1 MGVGKIIFAGT
12 PEAAVPTL
20 EALISSDFEVV
31 AVLTR
36 PDAPQG
42 RKRILTPSPVAQ
54 VAIAQGIPVIYAN
67 RIDDEVQKSIDKF
80 AADLGVVVAYG
91 ALLPQHTLDS
101 VKLGWINLHFSTLP
115 NWRGAAPVQRQ
126 VISGASQAGSSVF
139 QLVQELDAGDVYDW
153 REWPILPDET
163 AGELLTRLSIL
174 GAQQV
179 LDVVRTI
186 DTRFAVPKPQ
196 IGESTYARKLSLEDG
211 HLNLSLDSEAVYN
224 QFRGVTPEPGAFVLL
239 GDERLKIIEARLGT
253 DEEVVPSAITSVSKK
268 LYLGCVTGSLE
279 LISVQP
285 AGKQAMSA
293 MDWFRGLRQ
302 EVVHVS

>member
-1 MGVGKIIFAGT
+1 MKIIFAGT

-67 RIDDEVQKSIDKF
+67 RIEDEVQKAIEDS

-91 ALLPQHTLDS
+91 ALLPQQTLDS

-115 NWRGAAPVQRQ
+115 HWRGAAPVQWQ

-139 QLVQELDAGDVYDW
+139 QLVQELDAGDVYDS

-163 AGELLTRLSIL
+163 AGELLTRLSVL
-174 GAQQV
+174 GARQV
-179 LDVVRTI
+179 LDVVRSI
-186 DTRFAVPKPQ
+186 DTRFAEPKPQ

-211 HLNLSLDSEAVYN
+211 HLNLSQDSESVYN
-224 QFRGVTPEPGAFVLL
+224 QFRGVTPEPGAFVLI

-285 AGKQAMSA
+285 AGKQGMSA

>member
-1 MGVGKIIFAGT
+1 MGVVKIIFAGT

-67 RIDDEVQKSIDKF
+67 RIEDEVQKAIEDS

-91 ALLPQHTLDS
+91 ALLPQQTLDS

-115 NWRGAAPVQRQ
+115 HWRGAAPVQWQ

-139 QLVQELDAGDVYDW
+139 QLVQELDAGDVYDS

-163 AGELLTRLSIL
+163 AGELLTRLSVL

-179 LDVVRTI
+179 LDVVRSI
-186 DTRFAVPKPQ
+186 DTRFAEPKPQ

-211 HLNLSLDSEAVYN
+211 HLNLSQDSESVYN
-224 QFRGVTPEPGAFVLL
+224 QFRGVTPEPGAFVLF

-253 DEEVVPSAITSVSKK
+253 DEEVVPSAITSASKK

-279 LISVQP
+279 LINVQP
-285 AGKQAMSA
+285 AGKQGMSA

>member
-1 MGVGKIIFAGT
+1 MKIIFAGT
-12 PEAAVPTL
+12 PDAAVPTL

-67 RIDDEVQKSIDKF
+67 RIEDEVQKAIEDS

-91 ALLPQHTLDS
+91 ALLPQQTLDS

-115 NWRGAAPVQRQ
+115 HWRGAAPVQWQ

-139 QLVQELDAGDVYDW
+139 QLVQELDAGDVYDS

-163 AGELLTRLSIL
+163 AGELLTRLSVL

-179 LDVVRTI
+179 LDVVRSI
-186 DTRFAVPKPQ
+186 DTRFAEPKPQ

-211 HLNLSLDSEAVYN
+211 HLNLSQDSESVYN
-224 QFRGVTPEPGAFVLL
+224 QFRGVTPEPGAFVLF

-285 AGKQAMSA
+285 AGKQGMSA

>member
-1 MGVGKIIFAGT
+1 MKIIFAGT

-54 VAIAQGIPVIYAN
+54 VAIAQSIPVIYAN
-67 RIDDEVQKSIDKF
+67 RIDDKVQKAIEDSE
-80 AADLGVVVAYG
+80 ADLGVVVAYG
-91 ALLPQHTLDS
+91 ALLPQQTLDS

-115 NWRGAAPVQRQ
+115 HWRGAAPVQWQ

-139 QLVQELDAGDVYDW
+139 QLVQELDAGDVYDS

-163 AGELLTRLSIL
+163 AGELLTRLSVL
-174 GAQQV
+174 GARQV
-179 LDVVRTI
+179 LDVVRSI
-186 DTRFAVPKPQ
+186 DTRFAEPKPQ

-211 HLNLSLDSEAVYN
+211 HLNLSQDSAFVYN
-224 QFRGVTPEPGAFVLL
+224 QFRGVTPEPGAFVLF

-285 AGKQAMSA
+285 AGKQGMSA

>member
-1 MGVGKIIFAGT
+1 MKIIFAGT

-67 RIDDEVQKSIDKF
+67 RIEDEVQKAIEDS

-91 ALLPQHTLDS
+91 ALLPQQTLDS

-115 NWRGAAPVQRQ
+115 HWRGAAPVQWQ

-139 QLVQELDAGDVYDW
+139 QLVQELDAGDVYDS

-163 AGELLTRLSIL
+163 AGELLTRLSVL

-179 LDVVRTI
+179 LDVVRSI
-186 DTRFAVPKPQ
+186 DTRFAEPKPQ

-211 HLNLSLDSEAVYN
+211 HLNLSRDSESVYN
-224 QFRGVTPEPGAFVLL
+224 QFRGVTPEPGAFVLF

-285 AGKQAMSA
+285 AGKQGMSA

>member
-1 MGVGKIIFAGT
+1 MKIIFAGT

-67 RIDDEVQKSIDKF
+67 RIDDEVQKAIEDS

-91 ALLPQHTLDS
+91 ALLPQQTLDS

-115 NWRGAAPVQRQ
+115 HWRGAAPVQWQ

-139 QLVQELDAGDVYDW
+139 QLVQELDAGDVYDS

-163 AGELLTRLSIL
+163 AGELLTRLSVL

-179 LDVVRTI
+179 LDVVRSI
-186 DTRFAVPKPQ
+186 DTRFAEPKPQ

-211 HLNLSLDSEAVYN
+211 HLNLSQDSESVYN
-224 QFRGVTPEPGAFVLL
+224 QFRGVTPEPGAFVLF

-285 AGKQAMSA
+285 AGKQGMSA

>member
-1 MGVGKIIFAGT
+1 MGVVKIIFAGT

-67 RIDDEVQKSIDKF
+67 RIEDEVQKAIEDS

-91 ALLPQHTLDS
+91 ALLPQQTLDS

-115 NWRGAAPVQRQ
+115 HWRGAAPVQWQ

-139 QLVQELDAGDVYDW
+139 QLVQELDAGDVYDS
-153 REWPILPDET
+153 REWLILPDET
-163 AGELLTRLSIL
+163 AGELLTRLSVL
-174 GAQQV
+174 GARQV
-179 LDVVRTI
+179 LDVVRSI
-186 DTRFAVPKPQ
+186 DTRFAEPKPQ

-211 HLNLSLDSEAVYN
+211 HLNLSQDSESVYN

-239 GDERLKIIEARLGT
+239 GDERLKIVEARLGT

-285 AGKQAMSA
+285 AGKQGMSA

>member
-1 MGVGKIIFAGT
+1 MKIIFAGT

-67 RIDDEVQKSIDKF
+67 RIEDKVQKAIEDS

-91 ALLPQHTLDS
+91 ALLPQQTLDS

-115 NWRGAAPVQRQ
+115 HWRGAAPVQWQ

-139 QLVQELDAGDVYDW
+139 QLVQKLDAGDVYDS

-163 AGELLTRLSIL
+163 AGELLTRLSVL

-179 LDVVRTI
+179 LDVVRSI
-186 DTRFAVPKPQ
+186 DTRFAEPKPQ

-211 HLNLSLDSEAVYN
+211 HLNLSQDSESVYN
-224 QFRGVTPEPGAFVLL
+224 QFRGVTPEPGAFVLF

-279 LISVQP
+279 LINVQP
-285 AGKQAMSA
+285 AGKQGMSA

>member
-1 MGVGKIIFAGT
+1 MKIIFAGT

-42 RKRILTPSPVAQ
+42 RKRILTPSPIAQ

-67 RIDDEVQKSIDKF
+67 RIDDQVQKAIEDS

-115 NWRGAAPVQRQ
+115 HWRGAAPVQWQ
-126 VISGASQAGSSVF
+126 VISGATQAGSSVF
-139 QLVQELDAGDVYDW
+139 QLVQELDAGDVYDC

-163 AGELLTRLSIL
+163 AGELLTRLSVL

-186 DTRFAVPKPQ
+186 VTRFAVPKPQ

-224 QFRGVTPEPGAFVLL
+224 QFRGVTPEPGAFVLF

>member
-1 MGVGKIIFAGT
+1 MKIIFAGT

-67 RIDDEVQKSIDKF
+67 RIEDEVQKAIEDS

-91 ALLPQHTLDS
+91 ALLPQQTLDS

-115 NWRGAAPVQRQ
+115 HWRGAAPVQWQ

-139 QLVQELDAGDVYDW
+139 QLVQKLDAGDVYDS

-163 AGELLTRLSIL
+163 AGELLTRLSVL

-179 LDVVRTI
+179 LDVVRSI
-186 DTRFAVPKPQ
+186 DTRFAEPKPQ

-211 HLNLSLDSEAVYN
+211 HLNLSQDSESVYN
-224 QFRGVTPEPGAFVLL
+224 QFRGVTPEPGAFVLF

-253 DEEVVPSAITSVSKK
+253 DEEVVPSAITSASKK

-279 LISVQP
+279 LINVQP
-285 AGKQAMSA
+285 AGKQGMSA

>member
-1 MGVGKIIFAGT
+1 MKIIFAGT

-67 RIDDEVQKSIDKF
+67 RIEDEVQKAIEDS

-91 ALLPQHTLDS
+91 ALLPQQTLDS
-101 VKLGWINLHFSTLP
+101 MKLGWINLHFSTLP
-115 NWRGAAPVQRQ
+115 HWRGAAPVQWQ

-139 QLVQELDAGDVYDW
+139 QLVQELDAGDVYDS

-163 AGELLTRLSIL
+163 AGELLTRLSVL

-179 LDVVRTI
+179 LDVVRSI
-186 DTRFAVPKPQ
+186 DTRFAEPKPQ

-211 HLNLSLDSEAVYN
+211 HLNLSQDSESVYN
-224 QFRGVTPEPGAFVLL
+224 QFRGVTPEPGAFVLF
-239 GDERLKIIEARLGT
+239 GNERLKIIEARLGT

-285 AGKQAMSA
+285 AGKQGMSA

>member
-1 MGVGKIIFAGT
+1 MKIIFAGT

-36 PDAPQG
+36 PDALQG

-67 RIDDEVQKSIDKF
+67 RIEDEVQKAIEDS

-91 ALLPQHTLDS
+91 ALLPQQTLDS
-101 VKLGWINLHFSTLP
+101 MKLGWINLHFSTLP
-115 NWRGAAPVQRQ
+115 HWRGAAPVQWQ

-139 QLVQELDAGDVYDW
+139 QLVQELDAGDVYDS
-153 REWPILPDET
+153 REWLILPDET
-163 AGELLTRLSIL
+163 AGELLTRLSVL

-179 LDVVRTI
+179 LDVVRSI
-186 DTRFAVPKPQ
+186 DTRFAEPKPQ

-211 HLNLSLDSEAVYN
+211 HLNLSQDSESVYN
-224 QFRGVTPEPGAFVLL
+224 QFRGVTPEPGAFVLF

-253 DEEVVPSAITSVSKK
+253 DEEVVPSAITSASKK

-285 AGKQAMSA
+285 AGKQGMSA

>member
-1 MGVGKIIFAGT
+1 MKIIFAGT
-12 PEAAVPTL
+12 PDAAVPTL

-67 RIDDEVQKSIDKF
+67 RIEDEVQKAIEDS

-91 ALLPQHTLDS
+91 ALLPQQTLDS

-115 NWRGAAPVQRQ
+115 HWRGAAPVQWQ

-139 QLVQELDAGDVYDW
+139 QLVQKLDAGDVYDS

-163 AGELLTRLSIL
+163 AGELLTRLSVL

-179 LDVVRTI
+179 LDVVRSI
-186 DTRFAVPKPQ
+186 DTRFAEPKPQ

-211 HLNLSLDSEAVYN
+211 HLNLSQDSESVYN
-224 QFRGVTPEPGAFVLL
+224 QFRGVTPEPGAFVLF

-285 AGKQAMSA
+285 AGKQGMSA

>member
-1 MGVGKIIFAGT
+1 MKIIFAGT

-20 EALISSDFEVV
+20 EALISSDFEIV

-67 RIDDEVQKSIDKF
+67 RIDDEIQKAIGAS

-115 NWRGAAPVQRQ
+115 HWRGAAPVQWQ

-139 QLVQELDAGDVYDW
+139 QLVQELDAGEVYDS
-153 REWPILPDET
+153 RKWPILPEET
-163 AGELLTRLSIL
+163 AGELLKRLSVL

-179 LDVVRTI
+179 LEVVTSLASG
-186 DTRFAVPKPQ
+186 TAHSNPQ
-196 IGESTYARKLSLEDG
+196 QGESTYARKLSLEDG
-211 HLNLSLDSEAVYN
+211 HLNLCLDSEAVYN
-224 QFRGVTPEPGAFVLL
+224 QFKGVTPEPGAFVFI
-239 GDERLKIIEARLGT
+239 GEERLKIIEARLGA
-253 DEEVVPSAITSVSKK
+253 DKEVVPSAITSVSKK
-268 LYLGCVTGSLE
+268 LYLGCATGSIE
-279 LISVQP
+279 LLSVQP

-302 EVVHVS
+302 EVVTVS

>member
-1 MGVGKIIFAGT
+1 MGVVKIIFAGT

-20 EALISSDFEVV
+20 EALISSDLEVV

-42 RKRILTPSPVAQ
+42 RKRILTPSSVAQ

-67 RIDDEVQKSIDKF
+67 RIDDKVQKAIEDS

-91 ALLPQHTLDS
+91 ALLPQQTLDS

-115 NWRGAAPVQRQ
+115 HWRGAAPVQWQ

-139 QLVQELDAGDVYDW
+139 QLVQELDAGDVYDS

-163 AGELLTRLSIL
+163 AGELLTRLSVL

-179 LDVVRTI
+179 LDVVRSI
-186 DTRFAVPKPQ
+186 DTRFAEPKPQ

-211 HLNLSLDSEAVYN
+211 HLNLSQDSESVYN
-224 QFRGVTPEPGAFVLL
+224 QFRGVTPEPGAFVLF
-239 GDERLKIIEARLGT
+239 GDERLKIIEARIGT

-285 AGKQAMSA
+285 AGKQGMSA

>member
-1 MGVGKIIFAGT
+1 MKIIFAGT

-67 RIDDEVQKSIDKF
+67 RIEDEVQKAIEDS

-91 ALLPQHTLDS
+91 ALLPQQTLDS

-115 NWRGAAPVQRQ
+115 HWRGAAPVQWQ

-139 QLVQELDAGDVYDW
+139 QLVQKLDAGDVYDS

-163 AGELLTRLSIL
+163 AGELLTRLSVL

-179 LDVVRTI
+179 LDVVRSI
-186 DTRFAVPKPQ
+186 DARFAEPKPQ

-211 HLNLSLDSEAVYN
+211 HLNLSRDSESVYN
-224 QFRGVTPEPGAFVLL
+224 QFRGVTPEPGAFVLF
-239 GDERLKIIEARLGT
+239 GDERIKIIEARLGT

-285 AGKQAMSA
+285 AGKQGMSA

>member
-1 MGVGKIIFAGT
+1 MKIIFAGT

-42 RKRILTPSPVAQ
+42 RKRILTPSPIAQ

-67 RIDDEVQKSIDKF
+67 RIDDQVQKAIEDS

-115 NWRGAAPVQRQ
+115 HWRGAAPVQWQ
-126 VISGASQAGSSVF
+126 VISGATQAGSSVF
-139 QLVQELDAGDVYDW
+139 QLVQELDAGDVYDC

-163 AGELLTRLSIL
+163 AGELLTRLSVL

-186 DTRFAVPKPQ
+186 VTSFAVPKPQ

-224 QFRGVTPEPGAFVLL
+224 QFRGVTPEPGAFVLF

-279 LISVQP
+279 LVSVQP

-302 EVVHVS
+302 EEVHVS

>member
-1 MGVGKIIFAGT
+1 MKIIFAGT

-67 RIDDEVQKSIDKF
+67 RIEDEVQKAIEDS

-91 ALLPQHTLDS
+91 ALLPQQTLDS

-115 NWRGAAPVQRQ
+115 HWRGAAPVQWQ

-139 QLVQELDAGDVYDW
+139 QLVQELDAGDVYDS
-153 REWPILPDET
+153 REWLILPDET
-163 AGELLTRLSIL
+163 AGELLTRLSVL

-179 LDVVRTI
+179 LDVVRSI
-186 DTRFAVPKPQ
+186 DTRFAEPKPQ

-211 HLNLSLDSEAVYN
+211 HLNLSQDSESVYN
-224 QFRGVTPEPGAFVLL
+224 QFRGVTPEPGAFVLF

-285 AGKQAMSA
+285 AGKQGMSA

>member
-1 MGVGKIIFAGT
+1 MKIVFAGT
-12 PEAAVPTL
+12 PDAAVPSL
-20 EALISSDFEVV
+20 EALLGSDFDVV

-54 VAIAQGIPVIYAN
+54 VAIAHGIPVIYAN
-67 RIDDEVQKSIDKF
+67 RIDEDVQKAIDDCEP
-80 AADLGVVVAYG
+80 DLGVVVAYG

-101 VKLGWINLHFSTLP
+101 VLLGWINLHFSTLP
-115 NWRGAAPVQRQ
+115 QWRGAAPVQWQ
-126 VISGASQAGSSVF
+126 VISGSKQAGSSVF
-139 QLVQELDAGDVYDW
+139 QLVKELDAGDVYDT

-163 AGELLTRLSIL
+163 SGELLTRLSVL

-179 LDVVRTI
+179 LDVVRSLDSGT
-186 DTRFAVPKPQ
+186 AHHKPQ
-196 IGESTYARKLSLEDG
+196 SGESTYARKLSLEDG
-211 HLNLSLDSEAVYN
+211 HLNLALDSDAVYN
-224 QFRGVTPEPGAFVLL
+224 QLRGVTPEPGAFVFID
-239 GDERLKIIEARLGT
+239 DERIKILEARMGV
-253 DEEVVPSAITSVSKK
+253 EVEVVPSAITSVSKK
-268 LYLGCVTGSLE
+268 LYLGCATGSVE
-279 LISVQP
+279 LLSVQP

>member
-1 MGVGKIIFAGT
+1 MKIIFAGT

-67 RIDDEVQKSIDKF
+67 RIEDEVQKAIEDS

-91 ALLPQHTLDS
+91 ALLPQQTLDS

-115 NWRGAAPVQRQ
+115 HWRGAAPVQWQ

-139 QLVQELDAGDVYDW
+139 QLVQELDAGDVYDS

-163 AGELLTRLSIL
+163 AGELLTRLSVL

-179 LDVVRTI
+179 LDVVRSI
-186 DTRFAVPKPQ
+186 DTRFAEPKPQ

-211 HLNLSLDSEAVYN
+211 HLNLSQDSESVYN
-224 QFRGVTPEPGAFVLL
+224 QFRGVTPEPGAFVLF

-285 AGKQAMSA
+285 AGKQGMSA

>member
-1 MGVGKIIFAGT
+1 MGVVKIIFAGT

-54 VAIAQGIPVIYAN
+54 LAIAQGIPVIYAN
-67 RIDDEVQKSIDKF
+67 RIEDEVQKAIEDS

-91 ALLPQHTLDS
+91 ALLPQQTLDS
-101 VKLGWINLHFSTLP
+101 MKLGWINLHFSTLP
-115 NWRGAAPVQRQ
+115 HWRGAAPVQWQ

-139 QLVQELDAGDVYDW
+139 QLVQKLDAGDVYDS

-163 AGELLTRLSIL
+163 AGELLTRLSVL

-179 LDVVRTI
+179 LDVVRSI
-186 DTRFAVPKPQ
+186 DTRFAEPKPQ

-211 HLNLSLDSEAVYN
+211 HLNLSQDSESVYN
-224 QFRGVTPEPGAFVLL
+224 QFRGVTPEPGAFVLF

-285 AGKQAMSA
+285 AGKQGMSA

>member
-1 MGVGKIIFAGT
+1 MKIIFAGT

-42 RKRILTPSPVAQ
+42 RKRILTPSPIAQ

-67 RIDDEVQKSIDKF
+67 RIDDQVQKAIEDS

-115 NWRGAAPVQRQ
+115 HWRGAAPVQWQ
-126 VISGASQAGSSVF
+126 VISGATQAGSSVF
-139 QLVQELDAGDVYDW
+139 QLVQELDAGDVYDC

-163 AGELLTRLSIL
+163 AGELLTRLSVL

-186 DTRFAVPKPQ
+186 VTRFAVPKPQ

-224 QFRGVTPEPGAFVLL
+224 QFRGVTPEPGAFVLF

-279 LISVQP
+279 LVSVQP

>member
-1 MGVGKIIFAGT
+1 MKIIFAGT

-67 RIDDEVQKSIDKF
+67 RIEDEVQKAIEDS

-91 ALLPQHTLDS
+91 ALLPQQTLDS

-115 NWRGAAPVQRQ
+115 HWRGAAPVQWQ

-139 QLVQELDAGDVYDW
+139 QLVQELDAGDVYDS
-153 REWPILPDET
+153 REWLILPDET
-163 AGELLTRLSIL
+163 AGELLTRLSVL
-174 GAQQV
+174 GARQV
-179 LDVVRTI
+179 LDVVRSI
-186 DTRFAVPKPQ
+186 DTRFAEPKPQ

-211 HLNLSLDSEAVYN
+211 HLNLSQDSESVYN

-239 GDERLKIIEARLGT
+239 GDERLKIVEARLGT

-285 AGKQAMSA
+285 AGKQGMSA

>member
-1 MGVGKIIFAGT
+1 MKIIFAGT

-67 RIDDEVQKSIDKF
+67 RIEDEVQKAIEDS

-91 ALLPQHTLDS
+91 ALLPQQTLDS

-115 NWRGAAPVQRQ
+115 HWRGAAPVQWQ

-139 QLVQELDAGDVYDW
+139 QLVQELDAGDVYDS

-163 AGELLTRLSIL
+163 AGELLTRLSVL

-179 LDVVRTI
+179 LDVVRSI
-186 DTRFAVPKPQ
+186 DTRFAEPKPQ

-211 HLNLSLDSEAVYN
+211 HLNLSQDSESVYN
-224 QFRGVTPEPGAFVLL
+224 QFRGVTPEPGAFVLF

-253 DEEVVPSAITSVSKK
+253 DEEVVPSAITSASKK

-279 LISVQP
+279 LINVQP
-285 AGKQAMSA
+285 AGKQGMSA

>member
-1 MGVGKIIFAGT
+1 MGVVKIIFAGT

-42 RKRILTPSPVAQ
+42 RKHILTPSPVAQ

-67 RIDDEVQKSIDKF
+67 RIDDEVQKAIEDS

-91 ALLPQHTLDS
+91 ALLPQQTLDS

-115 NWRGAAPVQRQ
+115 HWRGAAPVQWQ

-139 QLVQELDAGDVYDW
+139 QLVQELDAGDVYDS

-163 AGELLTRLSIL
+163 AGELLTRLSVL

-179 LDVVRTI
+179 LDVVRSI
-186 DTRFAVPKPQ
+186 DTRFAEPKPQ

-211 HLNLSLDSEAVYN
+211 HLNLSQDSESVYN
-224 QFRGVTPEPGAFVLL
+224 QFRGVTPEPGAFVLF

-285 AGKQAMSA
+285 AGKQGMSA

>member
-1 MGVGKIIFAGT
+1 MGVVKIIFAGT

-67 RIDDEVQKSIDKF
+67 RIEDEVQKAIEDS

-91 ALLPQHTLDS
+91 ALLPQQTLDS
-101 VKLGWINLHFSTLP
+101 MKLGWINLHFSTLP
-115 NWRGAAPVQRQ
+115 HWRGAAPVQWQ

-139 QLVQELDAGDVYDW
+139 QLVQKLDAGDVYDS

-163 AGELLTRLSIL
+163 AGELLTRLSVL

-179 LDVVRTI
+179 LDVVRSI
-186 DTRFAVPKPQ
+186 DTRFAEPKPQ

-211 HLNLSLDSEAVYN
+211 HLNLSQDSESVYN
-224 QFRGVTPEPGAFVLL
+224 QFRGVTPEPGAFVLF

-285 AGKQAMSA
+285 AGKQGMSA